1 MSTVVESHDHGHH
14 GPAKGLSRW
23 LFTTNH
29 KDIGTLYLW
38 FSFIMLFIG
47 GGMAMVIRAELFQ
60 PGLQIVQPEFFNQ
73 MTTNHGLIMVFGVI
87 MPAFVGL
94 ANWML
99 PMQIGAPDM
108 ALPRLNNLSFWLLPM
123 AFGILIS
130 TLFMPEGGP
139 NFGWT
144 FYAPLSTTYA
154 PSTVNFFIFSVHVM
168 GVSSILGSINIIT
181 TIFNMRAP
189 GMTLMKMPL
198 FVWSW
203 LITAYL
209 LIAVMPVLAGVVTMM
224 LMDINFGTS
233 FFNAAGGGDPVLF
246 QHVFW
251 FFGHPEVYIM
261 ILPAFGIVSHIIET
275 FSRKPI
281 FGYSSMV
288 YAMAS
293 IAILSFVVWAHH
305 MFTSGTPPWMRL
317 FFTIATAFIAVPTGI
332 KFFNWVA
339 TLWGGKIS
347 INSAMLFSCG
357 FIINFVFGGITG
369 VALAQVPFDIHVHDT
384 YFVVAHFHYIVY
396 GGTVFIIFSSIY
408 HWFPKVTGKMLS
420 EKLGIF
426 HFIITFIGFNLCFAP
441 QHWLGLNGM
450 PRRVAEYDPQFQ
462 LVNQISSIGALLMA
476 ISTIP
481 FLINVFLSVR
491 NGKNSGDNPWNALTP
506 EWLTSSPPPVENWEG
521 EAPLVEEPYGY
532 GKQFSEQK

>member
-1 MSTVVESHDHGHH
+1 MC
-14 GPAKGLSRW
+14 
-23 LFTTNH
+23 
-29 KDIGTLYLW
+29 
-38 FSFIMLFIG
+38 
-47 GGMAMVIRAELFQ
+47 IR
-60 PGLQIVQPEFFNQ
+60 
-73 MTTNHGLIMVFGVI
+73 
-87 MPAFVGL
+87 
-94 ANWML
+94 
-99 PMQIGAPDM
+99 D
-108 ALPRLNNLSFWLLPM
+108 R
-123 AFGILIS
+123 
-130 TLFMPEGGP
+130 
-139 NFGWT
+139 
-144 FYAPLSTTYA
+144 
-154 PSTVNFFIFSVHVM
+154 
-168 GVSSILGSINIIT
+168 
-181 TIFNMRAP
+181 
-189 GMTLMKMPL
+189 
-198 FVWSW
+198 
-203 LITAYL
+203 
-209 LIAVMPVLAGVVTMM
+209 
-224 LMDINFGTS
+224 
-233 FFNAAGGGDPVLF
+233 
-246 QHVFW
+246 
-251 FFGHPEVYIM
+251 
-261 ILPAFGIVSHIIET
+261 
-275 FSRKPI
+275 
-281 FGYSSMV
+281 
-288 YAMAS
+288 
-293 IAILSFVVWAHH
+293 
-305 MFTSGTPPWMRL
+305 
-317 FFTIATAFIAVPTGI
+317 FIAVPTGI

-408 HWFPKVTGKMLS
+408 HWFPKVTGKMLG

-462 LVNQISSIGALLMA
+462 LVNQISSLGALLMA